1 MGSIS
6 IEQWRCRIGA
16 LGGKTAGRIRP
27 KQVNGLQGRKS
38 AKLVLVMAMLLV
50 YADITQTLLIRSGI
64 EVNPGPNSTENSGKH
79 TSNL

>member
-16 LGGKTAGRIRP
+16 EGGKTVGRILV
-27 KQVNGLQGRKS
+27 KQMNVLHRCRS
-38 AKLVLVMAMLLV
+38 VKLVLLMAMLLV
-50 YADITQTLLIRSGI
+50 YADITHTLLIISGI

-79 TSNL
+79 T